1 MSSMPTNPTSEPPI
15 VGMSRSA
22 AELVFWLRQSER
34 EIVHLMT
41 EISERHQSLLS
52 IINNLGIEE
61 RTAFEAELPGLVH
74 RVLELHDVYMSDQQK
89 VTMAQSASGVRMVVD
104 RPQA

>member
-1 MSSMPTNPTSEPPI
+1 
-15 VGMSRSA
+15 MSRSA

-52 IINNLGIEE
+52 IISNLGIEE
-61 RTAFEAELPGLVH
+61 RTAFEAELPSLVH
-74 RVLELHDVYMSDQQK
+74 RVLELHDVYMNDQQK
-89 VTMAQSASGVRMVVD
+89 AHCGQVCI
-104 RPQA
+104 

>member
-1 MSSMPTNPTSEPPI
+1 MSSIPTNPTSEPPI

-52 IINNLGIEE
+52 IISNLGIEE
-61 RTAFEAELPGLVH
+61 RTAFEAELPSLVH
-74 RVLELHDVYMSDQQK
+74 RVLELHDVYMNDQQK
-89 VTMAQSASGVRMVVD
+89 AHCGQVCI
-104 RPQA
+104 